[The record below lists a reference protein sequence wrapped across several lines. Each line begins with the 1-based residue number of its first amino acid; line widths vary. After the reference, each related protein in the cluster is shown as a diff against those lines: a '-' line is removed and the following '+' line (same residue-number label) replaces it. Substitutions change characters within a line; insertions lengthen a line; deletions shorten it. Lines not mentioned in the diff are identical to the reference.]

1 MTQPMLYACV
11 QRYLDSASPSITPTR
26 SNSAWVTSRS
36 RSCIPAPGT
45 FQARPDA
52 GVIDFPRLVRRML
65 QDGYDGVMSV
75 EFVTTQDMADWD
87 MPAETARLKQILE
100 DALG

>member
-1 MTQPMLYACV
+1 
-11 QRYLDSASPSITPTR
+11 
-26 SNSAWVTSRS
+26 
-36 RSCIPAPGT
+36 
-45 FQARPDA
+45 
-52 GVIDFPRLVRRML
+52 ML